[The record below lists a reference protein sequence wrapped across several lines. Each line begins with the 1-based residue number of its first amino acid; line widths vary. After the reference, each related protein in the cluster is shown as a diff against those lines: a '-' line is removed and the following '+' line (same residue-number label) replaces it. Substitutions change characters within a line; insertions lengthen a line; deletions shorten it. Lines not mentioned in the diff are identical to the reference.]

1 MQTNLVFHI
10 AIPRGLKLKNGAKLY
25 KDVTFDFI
33 SAITPYYST
42 IDMVRLAGGPA
53 LSKLSDITL
62 ACQVFQS
69 SQEADLITPTH
80 VPTAGPHYAR
90 FVGSRMQ
97 YVTALAARDLCL
109 NITNLLGGAAHVL
122 ANFSV
127 ERKADLTKRLDELN
141 DSIKYY
147 EVVIRSGGRTMPGG
161 RAEFR
166 MAAKGVLDW
175 TERTP
180 SRGWM
185 ATGMGANATSMDPG
199 SSTGGRGKPVK
210 FFASPVLSP
219 PMSSMRIGVYQAG
232 YPIAQMYPYPMG
244 Y

>member
-10 AIPRGLKLKNGAKLY
+10 AVPRGLKLQNGAKLY

-33 SAITPYYST
+33 SAITPYYAS
-42 IDMVRLAGGPA
+42 IDEVRLTGGAA
-53 LSKLSDITL
+53 LSRLSDITI
-62 ACQVFQS
+62 ACQIYHS
-69 SQEADLITPTH
+69 STEADLITPTH

-90 FVGSRMQ
+90 FVGSRGH
-97 YVTALAARDLCL
+97 YVCALATRDLLL
-109 NITNLLGGAAHVL
+109 NITNLLGGASHVL

-141 DSIKYY
+141 DSIKFY

-161 RAEFR
+161 RPEFR

-185 ATGMGANATSMDPG
+185 ATGMGANVTSMDPG

-219 PMSSMRIGVYQAG
+219 PMSSMRLGVYQAG

-244 Y
+244 A